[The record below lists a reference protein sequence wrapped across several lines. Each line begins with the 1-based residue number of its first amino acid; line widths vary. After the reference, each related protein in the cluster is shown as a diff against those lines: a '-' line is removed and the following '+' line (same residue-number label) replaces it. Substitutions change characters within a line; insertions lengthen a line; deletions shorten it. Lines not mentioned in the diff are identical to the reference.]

1 MARSQLKNTR
11 GLNIRPTKKRD
22 KTARASVQFNEN
34 KDGTT
39 TVVKKDDGDPT
50 ITYRSRDRRKKL
62 TGTKTVRGS
71 KTVTSTTTSETAASK
86 KAYKDWLNEPSGRKD
101 QYKTRGEALK
111 YTGWDPKAVYKH
123 GKDTKGRTKTETKT
137 TTRTVPTS
145 KTVKTSKP
153 NPNYNK
159 KKKPVKAYSEKAK
172 NPGGGLGSR
181 FIGKR
186 EKMSAKEAGKYNRH
200 LRR

>member
-1 MARSQLKNTR
+1 LAKSQLKNTR
-11 GLNIRPTKKRD
+11 GLNIRPKKKRD
-22 KTARASVQFNEN
+22 KSARASVQFNEN

-62 TGTKTVRGS
+62 TSTKTVRGS
-71 KTVTSTTTSETAASK
+71 KTVTSTRETAASK
-86 KAYKDWLNEPSGRKD
+86 KKYKDWYDNRNNGGRSRKRLGDSLKD
-101 QYKTRGEALK
+101 RGHDPR
-111 YTGWDPKAVYKH
+111 YVYNNTGN
-123 GKDTKGRTKTETKT
+123 KTETKT

-145 KTVKTSKP
+145 KTVTTSKP

-159 KKKPVKAYSEKAK
+159 KKKPQKAYSDKAK
-172 NPGGGLGSR
+172 NPGGGPGSR

-186 EKMSAKEAGKYNRH
+186 EKMSAKEAGKYNRY